1 MPTLNSERKKKIFY
15 RFYFVVG
22 AIVLC
27 FFISGLVR
35 EIINRNQINQQIAD
49 YEGKIAKLQQDNFQL
64 SEKITSWKESND
76 LEIAARTKLG
86 LQKSGEK
93 AIFITRQ
100 ESNQA
105 EIENMVVTKSN
116 QEVINFGNNKNN
128 KEETANPS
136 KWWRYFFR

>member
-1 MPTLNSERKKKIFY
+1 M
-15 RFYFVVG
+15 
-22 AIVLC
+22 C

-35 EIINRNQINQQIAD
+35 EIINRNQINRQIAD
-49 YEGKIAKLQQDNFQL
+49 YEVKIAKLQQDNSQL

-86 LQKSGEK
+86 LQKAGEK

-100 ESNQA
+100 ETNKTPTEDIVA
-105 EIENMVVTKSN
+105 TKSN

-128 KEETANPS
+128 KEQMSNPL
-136 KWWRYFFR
+136 KWWRHFFR